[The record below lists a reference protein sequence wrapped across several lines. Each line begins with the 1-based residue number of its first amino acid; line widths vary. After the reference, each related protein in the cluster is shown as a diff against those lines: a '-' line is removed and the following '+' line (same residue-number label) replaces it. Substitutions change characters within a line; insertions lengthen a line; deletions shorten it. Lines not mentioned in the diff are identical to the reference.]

1 MRILHFASYDANIG
15 DSSTIYS
22 VRKQLEDLQ
31 VNSCNIEWTRIDG
44 KDFHPTKMEPHRVIE
59 IFSKHNINN
68 HDLMIIGGGGQI
80 EARSAF
86 HNKFTLPFNEKV
98 LDFIDIPITCV
109 GLGINTF
116 RDTETNFLCQEGFK
130 NFCLL
135 IERSKYFSL
144 RNDGSCEIAKK
155 MFDEYDGSID
165 LYEKI
170 KELPDPGLIFEEE
183 IPRKQ
188 KLRKVLFQP
197 ARNSGANINIGRGLT
212 GENLQKLSNFLNNI
226 NFIAMPHTTK
236 DYKFFNNEDLFCMNE
251 RQFSEHAVKTKN
263 YAFFMKNAYFQYDM
277 SIAMRGHGQ
286 LNAIAINL
294 PSLYFSTQDKVRDFS
309 YKNGFGEYNIDIR
322 ENNWDKKLKESF
334 IKMTEGGNY
343 LNQWY
348 EIRDEKMKIFKTDFK
363 ECIREVKDYAL

>member
-31 VNSCNIEWTRIDG
+31 VDSSNIEWTRIDG
-44 KDFHPTKMEPHRVIE
+44 KDFHPTKMDAGRAIE

-86 HNKFTLPFNEKV
+86 HNKFTLPFDEKI
-98 LDFIDIPITCV
+98 LDFINIPITCV

-116 RDTETNFLCQEGFK
+116 RGTETNLLCEEGFK

-155 MFDEYDGSID
+155 MFDKYGGSID
-165 LYEKI
+165 LYEKV
-170 KELPDPGLIFEEE
+170 KEIPDPGLIFEEE

-188 KLRKVLFQP
+188 KLQKVLFQP
-197 ARNSGANINIGRGLT
+197 ARNSGANINIGRGLVR
-212 GENLQKLSNFLNNI
+212 ENLQKLNNFLNNI
-226 NFIAMPHTTK
+226 EFVTMPHTTK
-236 DYKFFNNEDLFCMNE
+236 DYRFFNNGDLFCMNE

-263 YAFFMKNAYFQYDM
+263 YAFFMKNAYFYYDM

-294 PSLYFSTQDKVRDFS
+294 PSLYFSTQDKVKDFS
-309 YKNGFGEYNIDIR
+309 YKNGFGEYNIDIQ
-322 ENNWDKKLKESF
+322 EDNWDEKLKENF
-334 IKMTEGGNY
+334 TKMLEGGDY
-343 LNQWY
+343 LDQWY
-348 EIRDEKMKIFKTDFK
+348 KIRDEKMKIFKSDFK
-363 ECIREVKDYAL
+363 ECIREVKECAL